1 MEDNVLIS
9 SSGTAMICDFG
20 IMRVIKSSE
29 HFGLLTDADNKSA
42 SQYLA
47 YELLT
52 DVIHTTASDVWAFGM
67 GVHVSL
73 FVRFYLKLF

>member
-1 MEDNVLIS
+1 
-9 SSGTAMICDFG
+9 
-20 IMRVIKSSE
+20 MRVIKSSE

-47 YELLT
+47 YELLK

-67 GVHVSL
+67 VVHVSL
-73 FVRFYLKLF
+73 FLRFYLKLF